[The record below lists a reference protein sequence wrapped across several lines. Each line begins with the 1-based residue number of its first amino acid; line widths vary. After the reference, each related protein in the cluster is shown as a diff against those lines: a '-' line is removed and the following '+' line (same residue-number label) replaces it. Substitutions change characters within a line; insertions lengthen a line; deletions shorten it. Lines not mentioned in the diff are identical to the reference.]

1 MEVVVIV
8 DGKEVSV
15 DVGVSQQHVHTGDAM
30 DGLEEAVE
38 LLKAGRAVPLQ
49 GKAAV
54 FCLKLKKI
62 RNSS

>member
-8 DGKEVSV
+8 DWKEVSV

-38 LLKAGRAVPLQ
+38 VLKATWAVPL
-49 GKAAV
+49 
-54 FCLKLKKI
+54 
-62 RNSS
+62 